1 MEGRSGPARQ
11 VRSRLL
17 RLEVLVRVTPLIL
30 SILCLTAAPLVAQYR
45 GSVGAPETFSAYA
58 HVEGAP
64 GAAAALIQ
72 VVIQR
77 YTPAV
82 ERTGLEN
89 ALESGGYPAFVPALR
104 KASEAG
110 YIEHGTSRFT
120 IRYARET
127 QRGTGRRIEV
137 VTDKPVYFLGGGA
150 PEPKPRAGFEVAVLR
165 MDVDGIGFGSG
176 VMAAAARL
184 KAVPEG
190 GVQIEDYAEEPIR
203 LLSVRRLP

>member
-1 MEGRSGPARQ
+1 M
-11 VRSRLL
+11 
-17 RLEVLVRVTPLIL
+17 RVAPLIL
-30 SILCLTAAPLVAQYR
+30 STVCLIAAPLVAQYR

-64 GAAAALIQ
+64 GAAAAIIQ

-77 YTPAV
+77 YTPAA
-82 ERTGLEN
+82 ERTALED

-104 KASEAG
+104 NASEAG

-127 QRGTGRRIEV
+127 QRGAGRRIEV

-165 MDVDGIGFGSG
+165 MDVDGIGLGSG
-176 VMAAAARL
+176 VMAAAARI